1 MEKVNITLAFDQE
14 KLNALEFYLK
24 KEKTT
29 AQRRLE
35 ESLAQLYEQAGPGP
49 VREYL
54 DAQPAA
60 ARPKRR
66 LVPASPRP
74 PRLNRP
80 PIPQNRRRR
89 VTYERRCAGG
99 AVAP

>member
-35 ESLAQLYEQAGPGP
+35 ESLAQLYEQAVPAP

-54 DAQPAA
+54 DSRAAPA
-60 ARPKRR
+60 
-66 LVPASPRP
+66 PRP
-74 PRLNRP
+74 RRP
-80 PIPQNRRRR
+80 AKPAPK
-89 VTYERRCAGG
+89 ERP
-99 AVAP
+99 APSSEPMA

>member
-1 MEKVNITLAFDQE
+1 MEKVDITLTFDQE

-35 ESLAQLYEQAGPGP
+35 ESLAQLYEQAVPEP

-54 DAQPAA
+54 DSRSAPPPRPRRPPKADAPKGTVVPAA
-60 ARPKRR
+60 QVKEGDDHG
-66 LVPASPRP
+66 
-74 PRLNRP
+74 
-80 PIPQNRRRR
+80 Q
-89 VTYERRCAGG
+89 
-99 AVAP
+99 

>member
-1 MEKVNITLAFDQE
+1 MEKADITLAFDRE

-35 ESLAQLYEQAGPGP
+35 ESLAQLYEQAVPEP

-54 DAQPAA
+54 DSRSAPPPRPRRP
-60 ARPKRR
+60 ARPSAKER
-66 LVPASPRP
+66 PSP
-74 PRLNRP
+74 
-80 PIPQNRRRR
+80 QDQ
-89 VTYERRCAGG
+89 EGG
-99 AVAP
+99 V